1 MCRCGNKFVVNKTN
15 ALDNTFLVRGPRVLP
30 LACSQGFVGRAI
42 GPLLFG
48 HQDYR
53 RDTVL

>member
-1 MCRCGNKFVVNKTN
+1 MEANLLENETN
-15 ALDNTFLVRGPRVLP
+15 ADNTFLARGPRVLP
-30 LACSQGFVGRAI
+30 LACPQGFVGRAI

-48 HQDYR
+48 NQDYR

>member
-1 MCRCGNKFVVNKTN
+1 MWKQICFRMETN
-15 ALDNTFLVRGPRVLP
+15 ALDNAFLVRGPRVLP